1 MPLVAV
7 TASHAA
13 QAQPYQAAVE
23 RRGVDTRPVS
33 PDTYS
38 TLASA
43 MDGVSGLL
51 LCGGA
56 DMHPMHYG
64 EEIEPDAG
72 VETDDPRDE
81 MELEMLRHAL
91 ERDMPVLA
99 ICRGMQV
106 LNVGFGGSL
115 IQHIDGHGPDGELS
129 SFHQAFVSPGS
140 KLGAII
146 GLGAVYRVN
155 SLHHQGLRDSQLA
168 PGLLASAYHPLDGI
182 IEALE
187 SPAHDWVIGVQCH
200 PEREDEVP
208 KNFLRLF
215 DGFVERAER
224 FEPVVVSR

>member
-7 TASHAA
+7 TASHAK
-13 QAQPYQAAVE
+13 QAQPYQAALE
-23 RRGVDTRPVS
+23 RRGADTMALS
-33 PDTYS
+33 PETYNG
-38 TLASA
+38 LASA
-43 MDGVSGLL
+43 TDGVAGLL

-56 DMHPMHYG
+56 DIHPKHYG
-64 EEIEPDAG
+64 QEIDPDAG
-72 VETDDPRDE
+72 VKTDEPRDE
-81 MELEMLRHAL
+81 MELALLRHAL
-91 ERDMPVLA
+91 SLGMPILA

-106 LNVGFGGSL
+106 LNVALGGSL
-115 IQHIDGHGPDGELS
+115 IQHIDGHGPAGERS

-155 SLHHQGLRDSQLA
+155 SLHHQGLRDPQLA

-200 PEREDEVP
+200 PERASEVP
-208 KNFLRLF
+208 RSFLKLF
-215 DGFVERAER
+215 DWLVGWAER
-224 FEPVVVSR
+224 FEVGDMS

>member
-1 MPLVAV
+1 MPLIAV
-7 TASHAA
+7 TASYTE
-13 QAQPYQAAVE
+13 QARPYQAALE
-23 RRGVDTRPVS
+23 RRGVDTRALS
-33 PDTYS
+33 PGSYDG
-38 TLASA
+38 LASA

-56 DMHPMHYG
+56 DVHPKHYR
-64 EEIEPDAG
+64 EKIDPHAG
-72 VETDDPRDE
+72 VKTDEPRDE

-91 ERDMPVLA
+91 LLDMPILA
-99 ICRGMQV
+99 ICRGLQV
-106 LNVGFGGSL
+106 LNVALGGSL
-115 IQHIDGHGPDGELS
+115 IQHIEGHGQAGEGS

-155 SLHHQGLRDSQLA
+155 SLHHQGLRDPQLA

-187 SPAHDWVIGVQCH
+187 SQAHDWVIGVQCH

-224 FEPVVVSR
+224 CAPAVVGA